1 MAPRFSIGDQLRPH
15 VCWECA
21 IRWCAGRALGQ
32 VDLTFTLT
40 AMAAFTPTAMAA
52 FYTGFLYARR
62 PEHSAAVLGNNSR
75 PSNTLLRCAI

>member
-1 MAPRFSIGDQLRPH
+1 
-15 VCWECA
+15 
-21 IRWCAGRALGQ
+21 
-32 VDLTFTLT
+32 
-40 AMAAFTPTAMAA
+40 MAA